1 MSDNFNPYI
10 NSNRKTN
17 NNNQRKSISE
27 QRAEIQNQINKLRSI
42 RSEINDQ
49 ELFLIG
55 LFQQLEVEENG
66 ENLQSSHQQNQSSN
80 DTYAARTRS
89 AVSLNSSFSQNQTH
103 LKTKTTARRNYT
115 TPSSHASSSDTI
127 ITSIKRYAPNPHHP
141 CSSFNHILGIS
152 ATPSATVPAGFDRLG
167 PFHQGDILQ
176 ICNHLN
182 GEFGKQG
189 VFDRKS
195 KSFVYFKNDRA
206 HYQRA
211 PQNLIRI
218 HISEYEPW

>member
-1 MSDNFNPYI
+1 MSDNFDSYI
-10 NSNRKTN
+10 NSYRQRN
-17 NNNQRKSISE
+17 NNTQRKSISE
-27 QRAEIQNQINKLRSI
+27 QRAEIQNQITKLRSI

-66 ENLQSSHQQNQSSN
+66 ENLHSSQQQQQRSQN
-80 DTYAARTRS
+80 TYAARTRS
-89 AVSLNSSFSQNQTH
+89 ADHQSSNSTSSRPQISTRTKARNKNNQNIQASLD
-103 LKTKTTARRNYT
+103 
-115 TPSSHASSSDTI
+115 DTDHP
-127 ITSIKRYAPNPHHP
+127 SIKRYAPNPRHP
-141 CSSFNHILGIS
+141 CSSFHRISGIS
-152 ATPSATVPAGFDRLG
+152 AIPSATVPPGFDRLG
-167 PFHQGDILQ
+167 PFHKGDIIQ
-176 ICNHLN
+176 IDNKIN

-206 HYQRA
+206 NYQRA